1 MSVCV
6 YQLSYLSAM
15 RNARADFKV
24 SVSRRIAQNNIRV
37 LDLNF
42 VKVSHFWYQ
51 FTKKNKKVFSNFII
65 CDRYNHYLNHLNF
78 GN

>member
-1 MSVCV
+1 
-6 YQLSYLSAM
+6 M

-51 FTKKNKKVFSNFII
+51 FAKKIKKFSQISSFVTDTII
-65 CDRYNHYLNHLNF
+65 I
-78 GN
+78 